1 MNNLKL
7 IMERF
12 DRYTEEVVSEQKVD
26 LVTEQCV
33 LFAEG
38 QINEEELR
46 NFLVE
51 AHGEELAEAI
61 LDRLRSL
68 PKSLKGAALG
78 AGMMAGLGGMAPDAK
93 AATPTSMTQ
102 QVGDLGA
109 ETSDSGITA
118 GTRERSDAAFALMDV
133 QVAFFNKAK
142 NGTSPSGLSEKDLET
157 YNMIKSKMDVLYQE
171 WEAGS
176 DSQGGK
182 LFEHHLSAALTIRI
196 GGEKLPEDLGQLKDP
211 AAAAA
216 VGFINNY
223 TQSK

>member
-12 DRYTEEVVSEQKVD
+12 DRYTKEVVSEQKVD

-46 NFLVE
+46 SFLVE
-51 AHGEELAEAI
+51 AHGEKLAEAI
-61 LDRLRSL
+61 LDRLRNL

-78 AGMMAGLGGMAPDAK
+78 AGMMAGLGGMAPDVQAS
-93 AATPTSMTQ
+93 TPTSMTQ

-109 ETSDSGITA
+109 ETSDLGITSD
-118 GTRERSDAAFALMDV
+118 TRERSDTAFALMDV
-133 QVAFFNKAK
+133 QVAFFNQAK
-142 NGTSPSGLSEKDLET
+142 NGTSPTGLSEKDLET
-157 YNMIKSKMDVLYQE
+157 YKMIKGKMDVLYQE
-171 WEAGS
+171 WQAGH
-176 DSQGGK
+176 DSEGGQ
-182 LFEHHLSAALTIRI
+182 LFEHHLSTALKISI
-196 GGEKLPEDLGQLKDP
+196 GGEKLPEDLGQLEDP

-216 VGFINNY
+216 VGFIHNY
-223 TQSK
+223 AQSK

>member
-1 MNNLKL
+1 
-7 IMERF
+7 MERF

-61 LDRLRSL
+61 LDRIRNL

-157 YNMIKSKMDVLYQE
+157 YSMIKSKMDVLYQE
-171 WEAGS
+171 WQAGS

-182 LFEHHLSAALTIRI
+182 LFEHHLSAALKISI
-196 GGEKLPEDLGQLKDP
+196 GGNKLPENLAELKDP

-216 VGFINNY
+216 VGFIHNY
-223 TQSK
+223 AKSK

>member
-7 IMERF
+7 IMDRF

-102 QVGDLGA
+102 QVGD
-109 ETSDSGITA
+109 
-118 GTRERSDAAFALMDV
+118 
-133 QVAFFNKAK
+133 
-142 NGTSPSGLSEKDLET
+142 
-157 YNMIKSKMDVLYQE
+157 
-171 WEAGS
+171 
-176 DSQGGK
+176 
-182 LFEHHLSAALTIRI
+182 
-196 GGEKLPEDLGQLKDP
+196 
-211 AAAAA
+211 
-216 VGFINNY
+216 
-223 TQSK
+223 

>member
-1 MNNLKL
+1 
-7 IMERF
+7 MERF

-61 LDRLRSL
+61 LDRLRNL

-93 AATPTSMTQ
+93 AATPTSMAQ

-118 GTRERSDAAFALMDV
+118 GTRERRDAAFALMDV

-171 WEAGS
+171 WQAGS

-182 LFEHHLSAALTIRI
+182 LFEHHLSAALKISI
-196 GGEKLPEDLGQLKDP
+196 GGNKLPENLAELKDP

-216 VGFINNY
+216 VGFIHNY
-223 TQSK
+223 AQSK

>member
-1 MNNLKL
+1 
-7 IMERF
+7 MERF
-12 DRYTEEVVSEQKVD
+12 ERYTEEVVSEQKVD

-61 LDRLRSL
+61 LDRLRNL

-109 ETSDSGITA
+109 ETSDLGITS
-118 GTRERSDAAFALMDV
+118 GTRERSDAAFALMEV
-133 QVAFFNKAK
+133 QSAFFKQAK
-142 NGTSPSGLSEKDLET
+142 DGTSPTELGKKDLET
-157 YNMIKSKMDVLYQE
+157 YKMIKGKMDVLYQE
-171 WEAGS
+171 WQSGS
-176 DSQGGK
+176 DSEGGK
-182 LFEHHLSAALTIRI
+182 LFEHHLATALKINI
-196 GGEKLPEDLGQLKDP
+196 NGEKLPEDLEQLKDP

-216 VGFINNY
+216 VGFIHNY
-223 TQSK
+223 TRSK

>member
-12 DRYTEEVVSEQKVD
+12 DRYTEKVVSEQKVD

-61 LDRLRSL
+61 LDRLRNL

-118 GTRERSDAAFALMDV
+118 GFREKSDAAFALMEV
-133 QVAFFNKAK
+133 QSAFFKQAK
-142 NGTSPSGLSEKDLET
+142 DGTSPTELGKKDLET
-157 YNMIKSKMDVLYQE
+157 YDIMYSNRE
-171 WEAGS
+171 
-176 DSQGGK
+176 
-182 LFEHHLSAALTIRI
+182 LSRNKI
-196 GGEKLPEDLGQLKDP
+196 ELK
-211 AAAAA
+211 AW
-216 VGFINNY
+216 
-223 TQSK
+223 K

>member
-182 LFEHHLSAALTIRI
+182 LFEHHLSAALKISI
-196 GGEKLPEDLGQLKDP
+196 GGNKLPENLAELKDP

-216 VGFINNY
+216 VGFIHNY
-223 TQSK
+223 TKSK